1 MDVQSP
7 SVLQNRHGLW
17 GARPTVLDSPGSDRS
32 GAGSFQ
38 PSACQKGSKDVPIK
52 HENHRRAQANALTPP
67 RGAHCMLARRDR
79 PIRLRLQLQSHPSI
93 RPAEQSR
100 AEHDDRL
107 VRGACLVPG
116 RTRRP
121 GLVRGQGLASSAS
134 PSRDPAGPPSRGHP
148 GSHHHARG
156 RWARASQ
163 QGSRRASRP
172 CSRPRPPGSHCA
184 LTVTRVPT
192 ARAARPRSPWE
203 RRTPAS
209 VVYYWCVSVCV
220 SSLQRSLLHRLPRAL
235 AQLPAALVPEL
246 DVAWGR
252 CGVSDAAL
260 PVELL
265 SFTVGWG
272 WLVGAM
278 SSARTSVDDVRGC
291 MRTGTRTNYQGI
303 KAYRIYRYWIL

>member
-1 MDVQSP
+1 MQSP
-7 SVLQNRHGLW
+7 SVLRNRHGLW

-32 GAGSFQ
+32 GARCFQ

-52 HENHRRAQANALTPP
+52 HENHRRAQMHSHRPG
-67 RGAHCMLARRDR
+67 GAHCMLARRDR
-79 PIRLRLQLQSHPSI
+79 PIRRAGSGSSSNPIHPSI

-100 AEHDDRL
+100 AEQSTTI
-107 VRGACLVPG
+107 GWCEVPG

-209 VVYYWCVSVCV
+209 GVLLLVCQCVCV
-220 SSLQRSLLHRLPRAL
+220 SSLQRSLLPAPSASGPRA
-235 AQLPAALVPEL
+235 AS
-246 DVAWGR
+246 
-252 CGVSDAAL
+252 C
-260 PVELL
+260 
-265 SFTVGWG
+265 
-272 WLVGAM
+272 
-278 SSARTSVDDVRGC
+278 RTSAG
-291 MRTGTRTNYQGI
+291 TGRSLG
-303 KAYRIYRYWIL
+303 

>member
-79 PIRLRLQLQSHPSI
+79 PIRRAGSASSSSSNPIHPSI

-209 VVYYWCVSVCV
+209 GVLLLVCQCVCV
-220 SSLQRSLLHRLPRAL
+220 QP
-235 AQLPAALVPEL
+235 P
-246 DVAWGR
+246 
-252 CGVSDAAL
+252 AL
-260 PVELL
+260 PPAC
-265 SFTVGWG
+265 TVCLGP
-272 WLVGAM
+272 
-278 SSARTSVDDVRGC
+278 SPS
-291 MRTGTRTNYQGI
+291 
-303 KAYRIYRYWIL
+303 